1 MKMSDF
7 ISFVFHGLTGASQAQ
22 LMAYIA
28 LAGLSVAALA
38 LWVALTVA
46 KGGK

>member
-1 MKMSDF
+1 MLEI
-7 ISFVFHGLTGASQAQ
+7 ISTAFHAVTGASQAQ

-38 LWVALTVA
+38 LWVALAVA